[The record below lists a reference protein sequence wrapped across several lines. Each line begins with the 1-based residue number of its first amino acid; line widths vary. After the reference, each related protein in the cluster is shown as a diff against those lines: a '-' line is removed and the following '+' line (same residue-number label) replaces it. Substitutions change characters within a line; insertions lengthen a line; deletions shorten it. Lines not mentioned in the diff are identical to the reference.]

1 MNKSRIDTLARLMA
15 TEDISVVHDAN
26 ASTASFSMDSRTL
39 TLPVWEA
46 MSDSLYDMLV
56 GHEVAHAL
64 WTPFE
69 NRDQFVADIKYVG
82 SNFEIAK
89 DFINI
94 VEDARIERNI
104 KAKYPGLKRDFVAG
118 YGEMIDR
125 DLFGLEGR
133 NANDLGFMDRL
144 NIHFK
149 CGALAGVDF
158 SAEEMAFVDAVAK
171 CDTWQDVLDTA
182 KSLYDYCAEKAKQ
195 ENEGQDANVNA
206 PQDMD
211 DDDAEDTDGQG
222 MDTDAADDSTEDDSD
237 SDGESMNDDADGEDG
252 EGEDAAGTRGEGDE
266 DGDDAGGNGSQAGS
280 GNETTTGP
288 AAPQTQRAMDKN
300 LEDLVEK
307 DGSAWHYGQ
316 IPSFNI
322 ENGMRTVA
330 QLKEMYEEVLNS
342 KESQGYLPTPDE
354 MAAMR
359 ADFESFRRESGK
371 MVGQMAQWFEM
382 KKRADEDRNTMTS
395 LTGEIDLERL
405 VDYKFN
411 DDIFLRNE
419 TTPEGQ
425 NHGIVITLDW
435 SGSMSGMM
443 EETCKQALQLIWFCE
458 RVNIPC
464 ELYAFTSVI
473 FETGEA
479 WGRAWDEKSPEVKDR
494 WNLNEN
500 TLEPDDHLTM
510 LQWYDSSIK
519 GKDRL
524 EQLVRLFHICRWCDG
539 NIRFGYNRTLGL
551 GGTPLTESM
560 MAMDT
565 MIPDFRSRTGAQI
578 VNLCVLSDGEG
589 SPGCMN
595 KVGTTRSWDDNV
607 VIEDPVSRRRV
618 QYHGRKDGDGAA
630 TIAEMLKIRHGVNC
644 IGFYIAGGKATR
656 VPYFRN
662 LNQWDDKIV
671 QEWKKNKCVFFPHGG
686 FDEYFIIKSQQ
697 VETDALDGL
706 ADDASFTKIKNSFVK
721 GAKSLKTSRM
731 VLGRVIDLVA

>member
-1 MNKSRIDTLARLMA
+1 MA
-15 TEDISVVHDAN
+15 TEDISVVHDAG

-69 NRDQFVADIKYVG
+69 NRKQFMSDIEYVG
-82 SNFEIAK
+82 SNFDVAK

-118 YGEMIDR
+118 YGEMIER

-133 NANDLGFMDRL
+133 KANDLDFIDRL

-149 CGALAGVDF
+149 CGALAGVEF

-171 CDTWQDVLDTA
+171 CDTWQDVLDVA
-182 KSLYDYCAEKAKQ
+182 KSLYEYLTPKAKKQ
-195 ENEGQDANVNA
+195 
-206 PQDMD
+206 
-211 DDDAEDTDGQG
+211 
-222 MDTDAADDSTEDDSD
+222 
-237 SDGESMNDDADGEDG
+237 EDG
-252 EGEDAAGTRGEGDE
+252 EGEDVASNQDMDDMEDADGEGMDTEAGDDQSDEDSNGESNSGDTDGDEDGEGEGGAGTRGEGDDE
-266 DGDDAGGNGSQAGS
+266 GDDAGGNGSQAGS

-300 LEDLVEK
+300 LEEMV
-307 DGSAWHYGQ
+307 DGDAPAWHYGQ

-342 KESQGYLPTPDE
+342 KESQGYLPTPVELD
-354 MAAMR
+354 AMR
-359 ADFESFRRESGK
+359 GDFESFRRESGK

-479 WGRAWDEKSPEVKDR
+479 WGRAWEEKSIEVKDR

-565 MIPDFRSRTGAQI
+565 MIPDFRRRTGAQI

-595 KVGTTRSWDDNV
+595 KVGTQRSWDDNV

-618 QYHGRKDGDGAA
+618 QYHGRKDGDGAS
-630 TIAEMLKIRHGVNC
+630 TIAEMLKIRHDVNC

-706 ADDASFTKIKNSFVK
+706 DEDASFTKIKNSFVK

>member
-1 MNKSRIDTLARLMA
+1 
-15 TEDISVVHDAN
+15 
-26 ASTASFSMDSRTL
+26 
-39 TLPVWEA
+39 
-46 MSDSLYDMLV
+46 
-56 GHEVAHAL
+56 L

-69 NRDQFVADIKYVG
+69 NRKQFMSDIEYVG
-82 SNFEIAK
+82 SNFDVAK

-118 YGEMIDR
+118 YGEMIER
-125 DLFGLEGR
+125 DLFGLDGR
-133 NANDLGFMDRL
+133 KANDLDFIDRL

-149 CGALAGVDF
+149 CGALAGVEF

-171 CDTWQDVLDTA
+171 CNTWQEVLDVA
-182 KSLYDYCAEKAKQ
+182 KSLYDYMTPKAKKQ
-195 ENEGQDANVNA
+195 
-206 PQDMD
+206 
-211 DDDAEDTDGQG
+211 
-222 MDTDAADDSTEDDSD
+222 
-237 SDGESMNDDADGEDG
+237 EDG
-252 EGEDAAGTRGEGDE
+252 EGEDVASNQDMDDMEDADGEGMDTEAGDDQSDEDSNGESNSGDTDGDE
-266 DGDDAGGNGSQAGS
+266 DGEENDAEGTSGQGDDEGDDAGGHGTQAGS
-280 GNETTTGP
+280 GNDTTTGP
-288 AAPQTQRAMDKN
+288 AAPETQRAMDKN
-300 LEDLVEK
+300 LEEMV
-307 DGSAWHYGQ
+307 DGNAPAWHYGQ

-342 KESQGYLPTPDE
+342 KESQGYLPTPVELD
-354 MAAMR
+354 AMR
-359 ADFESFRRESGK
+359 GDFESFRRESGK

-479 WGRAWDEKSPEVKDR
+479 WGRAWEEKSIEVKDR

-565 MIPDFRSRTGAQI
+565 MIPDFRRRTGAQI

-595 KVGTTRSWDDNV
+595 KVGTQRSWDDNV

-618 QYHGRKDGDGAA
+618 QYHGRKDGDGAS
-630 TIAEMLKIRHGVNC
+630 TIAEMLKIRHDVNC

-706 ADDASFTKIKNSFVK
+706 DEDASFTKIKNSFVK

>member
-39 TLPVWEA
+39 TLPVWES

-69 NRDQFVADIKYVG
+69 NRKQFMSDIEYVG
-82 SNFEIAK
+82 SNFDVAK

-133 NANDLGFMDRL
+133 NANDLGFIDRL

-149 CGALAGVDF
+149 CGALAGVEF

-171 CDTWQDVLDTA
+171 CNTWQEVLDVA
-182 KSLYDYCAEKAKQ
+182 KSLYDYMTPKAKKQ
-195 ENEGQDANVNA
+195 
-206 PQDMD
+206 
-211 DDDAEDTDGQG
+211 
-222 MDTDAADDSTEDDSD
+222 
-237 SDGESMNDDADGEDG
+237 EDG
-252 EGEDAAGTRGEGDE
+252 EGEDVASNQDMDDMEDADGEGMDTEAGDDQSDEDSNGESNSGDTDGDE
-266 DGDDAGGNGSQAGS
+266 DGEENDAEGTSGQGDDEGDDAGGHGTQAGS
-280 GNETTTGP
+280 GNDTTTGP
-288 AAPQTQRAMDKN
+288 AAPETQRAMDKN
-300 LEDLVEK
+300 LEEMV
-307 DGSAWHYGQ
+307 DGNAPAWHYGQ

-342 KESQGYLPTPDE
+342 KESQGYLPTPVELD
-354 MAAMR
+354 AMR
-359 ADFESFRRESGK
+359 GDFESFRRESGK

-479 WGRAWDEKSPEVKDR
+479 WGRAWEEKSIEVKDR

-565 MIPDFRSRTGAQI
+565 MIPDFRRRTGAQI

-595 KVGTTRSWDDNV
+595 KVGTQRSWDDNV

-618 QYHGRKDGDGAA
+618 QYHGRKDGDGAS
-630 TIAEMLKIRHGVNC
+630 TIAEMLKIRHDVNC

-706 ADDASFTKIKNSFVK
+706 DEDASFTKIKNSFVK

>member
-1 MNKSRIDTLARLMA
+1 LNKSRIDTLARLMA

-39 TLPVWEA
+39 TLPVWES

-69 NRDQFVADIKYVG
+69 NRKQFMSDIEYVG
-82 SNFEIAK
+82 SNFDVAK

-118 YGEMIDR
+118 YGEMIER

-133 NANDLGFMDRL
+133 KANDLDFIDRL

-149 CGALAGVDF
+149 CGALAGVEF

-171 CDTWQDVLDTA
+171 CNTWQEVLDVA
-182 KSLYDYCAEKAKQ
+182 KSLYDYMTPKAKKQ
-195 ENEGQDANVNA
+195 
-206 PQDMD
+206 
-211 DDDAEDTDGQG
+211 
-222 MDTDAADDSTEDDSD
+222 
-237 SDGESMNDDADGEDG
+237 EDG
-252 EGEDAAGTRGEGDE
+252 EGEDVASNQDMDDMEDADGEGMDTEAGDDQSDEDSNGESNSGDTDGDE
-266 DGDDAGGNGSQAGS
+266 DGEENDAEGTSGQGDDEGDDAGGHGTQAGS
-280 GNETTTGP
+280 GNDTTTGP
-288 AAPQTQRAMDKN
+288 AAPETQRAMDKN
-300 LEDLVEK
+300 LEEMV
-307 DGSAWHYGQ
+307 DGNAPAWHYGQ

-342 KESQGYLPTPDE
+342 KESQGYLPTPVELD
-354 MAAMR
+354 AMR
-359 ADFESFRRESGK
+359 GDFESFRRESGK

-479 WGRAWDEKSPEVKDR
+479 WGRAWEEKSIEVKDR

-565 MIPDFRSRTGAQI
+565 MIPDFRRRTGAQI

-595 KVGTTRSWDDNV
+595 KVGTQRSWDDNV

-618 QYHGRKDGDGAA
+618 QYHGRKDGDGAS
-630 TIAEMLKIRHGVNC
+630 TIAEMLKIRHDVNC

-706 ADDASFTKIKNSFVK
+706 DEDASFTKIKNSFVK

>member
-1 MNKSRIDTLARLMA
+1 LNKSRIDTLARLMA
-15 TEDISVVHDAN
+15 TEDISVVHDAG

-69 NRDQFVADIKYVG
+69 NRKQFMSDIEYVG
-82 SNFEIAK
+82 SNFDVAK

-118 YGEMIDR
+118 YGEMIER
-125 DLFGLEGR
+125 DLFGLDGR
-133 NANDLGFMDRL
+133 KANDLDFIDRL

-149 CGALAGVDF
+149 CGALAGVEF

-171 CDTWQDVLDTA
+171 CDTWQDVLDVA
-182 KSLYDYCAEKAKQ
+182 KSLYEYLTPKAKKQ
-195 ENEGQDANVNA
+195 
-206 PQDMD
+206 
-211 DDDAEDTDGQG
+211 
-222 MDTDAADDSTEDDSD
+222 
-237 SDGESMNDDADGEDG
+237 EDG
-252 EGEDAAGTRGEGDE
+252 EGEDVASNQDMDDMEDADGEGMDTEAGDDQSDEDSNGESNSGDTDGDE
-266 DGDDAGGNGSQAGS
+266 DGEENDAEGTSGQGDDEGDDAGGHGTQAGS
-280 GNETTTGP
+280 GNDTTTGP
-288 AAPQTQRAMDKN
+288 AAPETQRAMDKN
-300 LEDLVEK
+300 LEEMV
-307 DGSAWHYGQ
+307 DGNAPAWHYGQ

-342 KESQGYLPTPDE
+342 KESQGYLPTPVELD
-354 MAAMR
+354 AMR
-359 ADFESFRRESGK
+359 GDFESFRRESGK

-425 NHGIVITLDW
+425 NHGIIITLDW

-479 WGRAWDEKSPEVKDR
+479 WGRAWEEKSIEVKDR

-565 MIPDFRSRTGAQI
+565 MIPDFRRRTGAQI

-595 KVGTTRSWDDNV
+595 KVGTQRSWDDNV

-618 QYHGRKDGDGAA
+618 QYHGRKDGDGAS
-630 TIAEMLKIRHGVNC
+630 TIAEMLKIRHDVNC

-706 ADDASFTKIKNSFVK
+706 DEDASFTKIKNSFVK

>member
-15 TEDISVVHDAN
+15 TEDISVVHDAG

-69 NRDQFVADIKYVG
+69 NRKQFMSDIEYVG
-82 SNFEIAK
+82 SNFDVAK

-118 YGEMIDR
+118 YGEMIER

-133 NANDLGFMDRL
+133 KANDLDFIDRL

-149 CGALAGVDF
+149 CGALAGVEF

-171 CDTWQDVLDTA
+171 CDTWQDVLDVA
-182 KSLYDYCAEKAKQ
+182 KSLYEYLTPKAKKQ
-195 ENEGQDANVNA
+195 
-206 PQDMD
+206 
-211 DDDAEDTDGQG
+211 
-222 MDTDAADDSTEDDSD
+222 
-237 SDGESMNDDADGEDG
+237 EDG
-252 EGEDAAGTRGEGDE
+252 EGEDVASNQDMDDMEDADGEGMDTEAGDDQSDEDSNGESNSGDTDGDEDGEGEGGAGTRGEGDDE
-266 DGDDAGGNGSQAGS
+266 GDDAGGNGSQAGS

-300 LEDLVEK
+300 LEEMV
-307 DGSAWHYGQ
+307 DGDAPAWHYGQ

-342 KESQGYLPTPDE
+342 KESQGYLPTPVELD
-354 MAAMR
+354 AMR
-359 ADFESFRRESGK
+359 GDFESFRRESGK

-479 WGRAWDEKSPEVKDR
+479 WGRAWEEKSIEVKDR

-565 MIPDFRSRTGAQI
+565 MIPDFRRRTGAQI

-595 KVGTTRSWDDNV
+595 KVGTQRSWDDNV

-618 QYHGRKDGDGAA
+618 QYHGRKDGDGAS
-630 TIAEMLKIRHGVNC
+630 TIAEMLKIRHDVNC

-706 ADDASFTKIKNSFVK
+706 DEDASFTKIKNSFVK

-731 VLGRVIDLVA
+731 VLSRVIDLVA

>member
-15 TEDISVVHDAN
+15 TEDISVIHDAG
-26 ASTASFSMDSRTL
+26 AATASFSMDSRTL
-39 TLPVWEA
+39 TLPVWES

-69 NRDQFVADIKYVG
+69 NRKQFMSDIEYVG
-82 SNFEIAK
+82 SNFDVAK

-104 KAKYPGLKRDFVAG
+104 KSKYPGLKRDFVDG
-118 YGEMIDR
+118 YSEMIER
-125 DLFGLEGR
+125 DLFGLDGR
-133 NANDLGFMDRL
+133 KANDLDFIDRL

-149 CGALAGVDF
+149 CGALAGVEF
-158 SAEEMAFVDAVAK
+158 SAEEMAFVNAVEK
-171 CDTWQDVLDTA
+171 CNSWQEVLDVA
-182 KSLYDYCAEKAKQ
+182 KSLYEYLTPKAKKQ
-195 ENEGQDANVNA
+195 
-206 PQDMD
+206 
-211 DDDAEDTDGQG
+211 
-222 MDTDAADDSTEDDSD
+222 
-237 SDGESMNDDADGEDG
+237 EDG
-252 EGEDAAGTRGEGDE
+252 EGEDVASNQDMDDMEDADGEGMDTEAGDDQSDDEDGGGADTDGDE
-266 DGDDAGGNGSQAGS
+266 DGEEKDAEGTSGQGDDEGDDAGGHGTQAGS
-280 GNETTTGP
+280 GNDTTTGP
-288 AAPQTQRAMDKN
+288 AAPETQRAMDKN
-300 LEDLVEK
+300 LEEMVD
-307 DGSAWHYGQ
+307 DGAPAWHYGQ

-322 ENGMRTVA
+322 ENGIRTVA
-330 QLKEMYEEVLNS
+330 QLKEMYEEVMNS
-342 KESQGYLPTPDE
+342 KESQGYLPSALE
-354 MAAMR
+354 MDTMR
-359 ADFESFRRESGK
+359 SDYDTFRRESGK

-425 NHGIVITLDW
+425 NHGIIITMDW
-435 SGSMSGMM
+435 SGSMGGMM

-479 WGRAWDEKSPEVKDR
+479 WGRPYTETPTEVKDR
-494 WNLNEN
+494 WNLNEK
-500 TLEPDDHLTM
+500 TLEPDNHLTM

-578 VNLCVLSDGEG
+578 VNICVLSDGEG
-589 SPGCMN
+589 SAASMS
-595 KVGTTRSWDDNV
+595 KVGTMRSWDDNV

-618 QYHGRKDGDGAA
+618 QYHGRKDGDGAS
-630 TIAEMLKIRHGVNC
+630 TIAEMLKIRHNINC
-644 IGFYIAGGKATR
+644 IGFYISGSKATR

-662 LNQWDDKIV
+662 LNQWDDKVV
-671 QEWKKNKCVFFPHGG
+671 QEWKKNKCIFFPHGG
-686 FDEYFIIKSQQ
+686 FDEYFIIKSQK
-697 VETDALDGL
+697 VETDALEEIG
-706 ADDASFTKIKNSFVK
+706 DDASFAKIKNSFVK

>member
-15 TEDISVVHDAN
+15 TEDISVVHDAG

-69 NRDQFVADIKYVG
+69 NRKQFMSDIEYVG
-82 SNFEIAK
+82 SNFDVAK

-118 YGEMIDR
+118 YGEMIER

-133 NANDLGFMDRL
+133 KANDLDFIDRL

-149 CGALAGVDF
+149 CGALAGVEF

-171 CDTWQDVLDTA
+171 CDTWQDVLDVA
-182 KSLYDYCAEKAKQ
+182 KSLYEYLTPKAKKQ
-195 ENEGQDANVNA
+195 EDGEGEDVASN
-206 PQDMD
+206 QDMD
-211 DDDAEDTDGQG
+211 DMEDADGEGMDTEAGDDQSDEDSNGESNSGDTDG
-222 MDTDAADDSTEDDSD
+222 D
-237 SDGESMNDDADGEDG
+237 EDG
-252 EGEDAAGTRGEGDE
+252 EGEDAAGTRGEGDDE
-266 DGDDAGGNGSQAGS
+266 GDDAGGNGSQAGS

-300 LEDLVEK
+300 LEEMV
-307 DGSAWHYGQ
+307 DGDAPAWHYGQ

-342 KESQGYLPTPDE
+342 KESQGYLPTPVELD
-354 MAAMR
+354 AMR
-359 ADFESFRRESGK
+359 GDFESFRRESGK

-479 WGRAWDEKSPEVKDR
+479 WGRAWEEKSIEVKDR

-565 MIPDFRSRTGAQI
+565 MIPDFRRRTGAQI

-595 KVGTTRSWDDNV
+595 KVGTQRSWDDNV

-618 QYHGRKDGDGAA
+618 QYHGRKDGDGAS
-630 TIAEMLKIRHGVNC
+630 TIAEMLKIRHDVNC

-706 ADDASFTKIKNSFVK
+706 DEDASFTKIKNSFVK

-731 VLGRVIDLVA
+731 VLSRVIDLVA

>member
-15 TEDISVVHDAN
+15 TEDISVVHDAG

-69 NRDQFVADIKYVG
+69 NRKQFMSDIEYVG
-82 SNFEIAK
+82 SNFDVAK

-118 YGEMIDR
+118 YGEMIER

-133 NANDLGFMDRL
+133 KANDLDFIDRL

-149 CGALAGVDF
+149 CGALAGVEF

-171 CDTWQDVLDTA
+171 CDTWQDVLDVA
-182 KSLYDYCAEKAKQ
+182 KSLYEYLTPKAKKQ
-195 ENEGQDANVNA
+195 
-206 PQDMD
+206 
-211 DDDAEDTDGQG
+211 
-222 MDTDAADDSTEDDSD
+222 
-237 SDGESMNDDADGEDG
+237 EDG
-252 EGEDAAGTRGEGDE
+252 EGEDVASNQDMDDMEDADGEGMDTEAGDDQSDEDSNGESNSGDTDGDEDGEGEGGAGTRGEGDDE
-266 DGDDAGGNGSQAGS
+266 GDDAGGHGTQAGS

-300 LEDLVEK
+300 LEEMV
-307 DGSAWHYGQ
+307 DGDAPAWHYGQ

-342 KESQGYLPTPDE
+342 KESQGYLPTPVELD
-354 MAAMR
+354 AMR
-359 ADFESFRRESGK
+359 GDFESFRRESGK

-479 WGRAWDEKSPEVKDR
+479 WGRAWEEKSIEVKDR

-565 MIPDFRSRTGAQI
+565 MIPDFRRRTGAQI

-595 KVGTTRSWDDNV
+595 KVGTQRSWDDNV

-618 QYHGRKDGDGAA
+618 QYHGRKDGDGAS
-630 TIAEMLKIRHGVNC
+630 TIAEMLKIRHDVNC

-706 ADDASFTKIKNSFVK
+706 DEDASFTKIKNSFVK

-731 VLGRVIDLVA
+731 VLSRVIDLVA

>member
-15 TEDISVVHDAN
+15 TEDISVVHDAG

-69 NRDQFVADIKYVG
+69 NRKQFMSDIEYVG
-82 SNFEIAK
+82 SNFDVAK

-118 YGEMIDR
+118 YGEMIER

-133 NANDLGFMDRL
+133 KANDLDFIDRL

-149 CGALAGVDF
+149 CGALAGVEF

-171 CDTWQDVLDTA
+171 CDTWQDVLDVA
-182 KSLYDYCAEKAKQ
+182 KSLYEYLTPKAKKQ
-195 ENEGQDANVNA
+195 
-206 PQDMD
+206 
-211 DDDAEDTDGQG
+211 
-222 MDTDAADDSTEDDSD
+222 
-237 SDGESMNDDADGEDG
+237 EDG
-252 EGEDAAGTRGEGDE
+252 EGEDVASNQDMDDMEDADGEGMDTEAGDDQSDEDSNGESNSGDTDGDEDGEGEGGAGTRGEGDDE
-266 DGDDAGGNGSQAGS
+266 GDDAGGNGSQAGS

-300 LEDLVEK
+300 LEEMV
-307 DGSAWHYGQ
+307 DGDAPAWHYGQ

-342 KESQGYLPTPDE
+342 KESQGYLPTPVELD
-354 MAAMR
+354 AMR
-359 ADFESFRRESGK
+359 GDFESFRRESGK

-479 WGRAWDEKSPEVKDR
+479 WGRAWEEKSIEVKDR

-565 MIPDFRSRTGAQI
+565 MIPDFRRRTGAQI

-595 KVGTTRSWDDNV
+595 KVGTQRSWDDNV

-618 QYHGRKDGDGAA
+618 QYHGRKDGDGAS
-630 TIAEMLKIRHGVNC
+630 TIAEMLKIRHDVNC

-706 ADDASFTKIKNSFVK
+706 DEDASFTKIKNSFVK

>member
-39 TLPVWEA
+39 TLPVWES

-69 NRDQFVADIKYVG
+69 NRKQFMSDIEYVG
-82 SNFEIAK
+82 SNFDVAK

-118 YGEMIDR
+118 YGEMIER
-125 DLFGLEGR
+125 DLFGLDGR
-133 NANDLGFMDRL
+133 KANDLDFIDRL

-149 CGALAGVDF
+149 CGALAGVEF

-171 CDTWQDVLDTA
+171 CNTWQEVLDVA
-182 KSLYDYCAEKAKQ
+182 KSLYDYMTPKAKKQ
-195 ENEGQDANVNA
+195 
-206 PQDMD
+206 
-211 DDDAEDTDGQG
+211 
-222 MDTDAADDSTEDDSD
+222 
-237 SDGESMNDDADGEDG
+237 EDG
-252 EGEDAAGTRGEGDE
+252 EGEDVASNQDMDDMEDADGEGMDTEAGDDQSDEDSNGESNSGDTDGDE
-266 DGDDAGGNGSQAGS
+266 DGEENDAEGTSGQGDDEGDDAGGHGTQAGS
-280 GNETTTGP
+280 GNDTTTGP
-288 AAPQTQRAMDKN
+288 AAPETQRAMDKN
-300 LEDLVEK
+300 LEEMV
-307 DGSAWHYGQ
+307 DGNAPAWHYGQ

-342 KESQGYLPTPDE
+342 KESQGYLPTPVELD
-354 MAAMR
+354 AMR
-359 ADFESFRRESGK
+359 GDFESFRRESGK

-479 WGRAWDEKSPEVKDR
+479 WGRAWEEKSIEVKDR

-565 MIPDFRSRTGAQI
+565 MIPDFRRRTGAQI

-595 KVGTTRSWDDNV
+595 KVGTQRSWDDNV

-618 QYHGRKDGDGAA
+618 QYHGRKDGDGAS
-630 TIAEMLKIRHGVNC
+630 TIAEMLKIRHDVNC

-706 ADDASFTKIKNSFVK
+706 DEDASFTKIKNSFVK

>member
-69 NRDQFVADIKYVG
+69 NREQFVADIKYVG
-82 SNFEIAK
+82 SNFDVAK

-104 KAKYPGLKRDFVAG
+104 KSKYPGLKRDFVDG
-118 YGEMIDR
+118 YSEMIER
-125 DLFGLEGR
+125 DLFGLDGR
-133 NANDLGFMDRL
+133 KANDLDFIDRL

-149 CGALAGVDF
+149 CGALAGVEF
-158 SAEEMAFVDAVAK
+158 SAEEMAFVNAVEK
-171 CDTWQDVLDTA
+171 CNSWQEVLDVA
-182 KSLYDYCAEKAKQ
+182 KSLYEYLTPKAKKQ
-195 ENEGQDANVNA
+195 
-206 PQDMD
+206 
-211 DDDAEDTDGQG
+211 
-222 MDTDAADDSTEDDSD
+222 
-237 SDGESMNDDADGEDG
+237 EDG
-252 EGEDAAGTRGEGDE
+252 EGEDVASNQDMDDMEDADGEGMDTEAGDDQSDDEDGDGDDTNGDE
-266 DGDDAGGNGSQAGS
+266 DGEEKDAEGTSGQGDDEGDDAGGHGTQAGS
-280 GNETTTGP
+280 GNDTTTGP
-288 AAPQTQRAMDKN
+288 AAPETQRAMENN
-300 LEDLVEK
+300 LENLRDE
-307 DGSAWHYGQ
+307 GAEAYHYAE

-322 ENGMRTVA
+322 ENGRRTVA
-330 QLKEMYEEVLNS
+330 DLKEMYDSTMKS
-342 KESQGYLPTPDE
+342 KDSEGYLPSALE
-354 MAAMR
+354 MDTMR
-359 ADFESFRRESGK
+359 SDYDTFRRESGK

-425 NHGIVITLDW
+425 NHGIIITMDW

-479 WGRAWDEKSPEVKDR
+479 WGRSWSEDVNDKVKDR
-494 WNLNEN
+494 WNLNEK
-500 TLEPDDHLTM
+500 TLEPDNHLTM

-539 NIRFGYNRTLGL
+539 NIRFGCNRTLGL

-589 SPGCMN
+589 SPGCMS
-595 KVGTTRSWDDNV
+595 KVGTTRCWDDNV
-607 VIEDPVSRRRV
+607 VIEDPITRSRV

-630 TIAEMLKIRHGVNC
+630 TIADMLKIRHDINC
-644 IGFYIAGGKATR
+644 IGFYIAGGKANR

-662 LNQWDDKIV
+662 LNQWDDKVV

-686 FDEYFIIKSQQ
+686 FDEYFIIKSQK
-697 VETDALDGL
+697 VETDALEEIG
-706 ADDASFTKIKNSFVK
+706 DDASFTKIKNTFVK

>member
-39 TLPVWEA
+39 TLPVWES

-69 NRDQFVADIKYVG
+69 NREQFVADIKYVG
-82 SNFEIAK
+82 SNFDVAK

-104 KAKYPGLKRDFVAG
+104 KSKYPGLKRDFVAG
-118 YGEMIDR
+118 YGEMVER
-125 DLFGLEGR
+125 DLFGLDGR
-133 NANDLGFMDRL
+133 KANDLDFIDRL

-149 CGALAGVDF
+149 CGALAGVEF
-158 SAEEMAFVDAVAK
+158 SAQEMAFVNAVAK
-171 CDTWQDVLDTA
+171 CNTWQEVLDVA
-182 KSLYDYCAEKAKQ
+182 KSLYDYLTPKAKKD
-195 ENEGQDANVNA
+195 EEGEGEDVASNDEMDDMEDADGEGIDTEA
-206 PQDMD
+206 GEDES
-211 DDDAEDTDGQG
+211 DDDADGGGEDTDG
-222 MDTDAADDSTEDDSD
+222 D
-237 SDGESMNDDADGEDG
+237 EDG
-252 EGEDAAGTRGEGDE
+252 EQQDAEGTRGDGDDE
-266 DGDDAGGNGSQAGS
+266 GDDAGGHGTEAGS
-280 GNETTTGP
+280 GNDTTTGP
-288 AAPQTQRAMDKN
+288 AAPETQRAMDKN
-300 LEDLVEK
+300 LEDMV
-307 DGSAWHYGQ
+307 DGGAPAWHYGQ

-330 QLKEMYEEVLNS
+330 QLKEMYDTTMAS
-342 KESQGYLPTPDE
+342 KESEGYLPSPTE
-354 MAAMR
+354 MEAMR
-359 ADFESFRRESGK
+359 RDYDAFRRDSGK

-425 NHGIVITLDW
+425 NHGIIITMDW

-479 WGRAWDEKSPEVKDR
+479 WGRSWDESVNDKVKDR
-494 WNLNEN
+494 WNLDET
-500 TLEPDDHLTM
+500 TLEPDNHLTM

-589 SPGCMN
+589 SGNSMN
-595 KVGTTRSWDDNV
+595 KVGTQRSYDDNV
-607 VIEDPVSRRRV
+607 VIEDPISRARV

-630 TIAEMLKIRHGVNC
+630 IVAEMLKIRHNVNC

-662 LNQWDDKIV
+662 LNQWDDKVV
-671 QEWKKNKCVFFPHGG
+671 QQWKKNKCVLFPHGG
-686 FDEYFIIKSQQ
+686 FDEYFIIKSQK
-697 VETDALDGL
+697 VETDALDAIG
-706 ADDASFTKIKNSFVK
+706 DDASFTKIKNSFVK

>member
-15 TEDISVVHDAN
+15 TEDISVVHDAG

-69 NRDQFVADIKYVG
+69 NRKQFMSDIEYVG
-82 SNFEIAK
+82 SNFDVAK

-118 YGEMIDR
+118 YGEMIER

-133 NANDLGFMDRL
+133 KANDLDFIDRL

-149 CGALAGVDF
+149 CGALAGVEF

-171 CDTWQDVLDTA
+171 CDTWQDVLDVA
-182 KSLYDYCAEKAKQ
+182 KSLYEYLTPKAKKQ
-195 ENEGQDANVNA
+195 
-206 PQDMD
+206 
-211 DDDAEDTDGQG
+211 
-222 MDTDAADDSTEDDSD
+222 
-237 SDGESMNDDADGEDG
+237 EDG
-252 EGEDAAGTRGEGDE
+252 EGEDVASNQDMDDMEDADGEGMDTEAGDDQSDEDSNGESNSGDTDGDE
-266 DGDDAGGNGSQAGS
+266 DGEENDAEGTSGQGDDEGDDAGGHGTQAGS
-280 GNETTTGP
+280 GNDTTTGP
-288 AAPQTQRAMDKN
+288 AAPETQRAMDKN
-300 LEDLVEK
+300 LEEMV
-307 DGSAWHYGQ
+307 DGDAPAWHYGQ

-342 KESQGYLPTPDE
+342 KESQGYLPTPVELD
-354 MAAMR
+354 AMR
-359 ADFESFRRESGK
+359 GDFESFRRESGK

-479 WGRAWDEKSPEVKDR
+479 WGRAWEEKSIEVKDR

-565 MIPDFRSRTGAQI
+565 MIPDFRRRTGAQI

-595 KVGTTRSWDDNV
+595 KVGTQRSWDDNV

-618 QYHGRKDGDGAA
+618 QYHGRKDGDGAS
-630 TIAEMLKIRHGVNC
+630 TIAEMLKIRHDVNC

-706 ADDASFTKIKNSFVK
+706 DEDASFTKIKNSFVK